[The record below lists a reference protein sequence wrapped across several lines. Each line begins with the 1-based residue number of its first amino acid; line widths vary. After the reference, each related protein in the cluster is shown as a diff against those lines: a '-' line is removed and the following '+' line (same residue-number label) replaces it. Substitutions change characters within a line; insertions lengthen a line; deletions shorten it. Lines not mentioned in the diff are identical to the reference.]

1 MNLPTFIA
9 FRHLRSP
16 QKGSFSTLAG
26 ILAIA
31 GLGIGIAALI
41 ITLSILEGFE
51 TTISEKI
58 AGFDGHIRLQHF
70 MDTPVPE
77 ENPILDSLLGTSL
90 GQTVIP
96 FIQKPALLRKGSYAE
111 GVIVEGLVVPDKKF
125 GLTHIIV
132 DGTLNLNP
140 GSILIGKRLADNMS
154 LQVGDKLALFDMESI
169 TGVSSGQ
176 RVKSF
181 TITGLFHSGL
191 LEYDRSIVYTS
202 LKDAQ
207 HLFGM
212 EKQISGLMLL
222 FKNSA
227 LAGAAY
233 SQLEAELDY
242 PWYVMSWKDKH
253 HVLFDWIRVQ
263 RWPILIIFGLIAFV
277 GVVNIVSAMAMI
289 IIEKIREIGIFT
301 SLGFTPHAIRRV
313 FLFEG
318 TIIGAIGSLAGVL
331 IALLLIWLQLRFQ
344 LISIPEDVYFMDRI
358 PVAMNGWL
366 ICLIGFAGLVASML
380 ASLLPTIKAAKIH
393 PAEALRYE

>member
-1 MNLPTFIA
+1 
-9 FRHLRSP
+9 
-16 QKGSFSTLAG
+16 
-26 ILAIA
+26 
-31 GLGIGIAALI
+31 
-41 ITLSILEGFE
+41 
-51 TTISEKI
+51 
-58 AGFDGHIRLQHF
+58 
-70 MDTPVPE
+70 MDTPIPE
-77 ENPILDSLLGTSL
+77 ETQILDSFLGTAL

-96 FIQKPALLRKGSYAE
+96 FIQRPALLRRGSYAE

-233 SQLEAELDY
+233 SQLEEELDY
-242 PWYVMSWKDKH
+242 PWYVMSW
-253 HVLFDWIRVQ
+253 
-263 RWPILIIFGLIAFV
+263 
-277 GVVNIVSAMAMI
+277 
-289 IIEKIREIGIFT
+289 
-301 SLGFTPHAIRRV
+301 
-313 FLFEG
+313 
-318 TIIGAIGSLAGVL
+318 
-331 IALLLIWLQLRFQ
+331 
-344 LISIPEDVYFMDRI
+344 
-358 PVAMNGWL
+358 
-366 ICLIGFAGLVASML
+366 
-380 ASLLPTIKAAKIH
+380 
-393 PAEALRYE
+393 

>member
-77 ENPILDSLLGTSL
+77 ENPILDSLLGISL

-96 FIQKPALLRKGSYAE
+96 FIQKPALLRRGSYAE

-313 FLFEG
+313 FLFEALQQLHLHEKDRFERHE
-318 TIIGAIGSLAGVL
+318 IRDVNHDVQHRSPHYYKSIELSFYQYHLQPIQYL
-331 IALLLIWLQLRFQ
+331 IHLLQQILKDASQHHLHQLV
-344 LISIPEDVYFMDRI
+344 IPSSIPY
-358 PVAMNGWL
+358 PY
-366 ICLIGFAGLVASML
+366 AS
-380 ASLLPTIKAAKIH
+380 
-393 PAEALRYE
+393 

>member
-1 MNLPTFIA
+1 MNLSLTIA

-26 ILAIA
+26 MLAIA

-58 AGFDGHIRLQHF
+58 AGFDGHIRIQHF
-70 MDTPVPE
+70 MDTPFPE
-77 ENPILDSLLGTSL
+77 ENPNLDSLLGTFI

-96 FIQKPALLRKGSYAE
+96 FIQKPALLRKGFYAE

-125 GLTHIIV
+125 GLTNIIV
-132 DGTLNLNP
+132 DGTLSLNS
-140 GSILIGKRLADNMS
+140 GSILIGKRLADKMA
-154 LQVGDKLALFDMESI
+154 LHVGDRLALFDMESI
-169 TGVSSGQ
+169 AGVSSGQ

-191 LEYDRSIVYTS
+191 LEYDQSIVYTS

-207 HLFGM
+207 QLFGM

-222 FKNSA
+222 FKKSA
-227 LAGAAY
+227 YAGAIY
-233 SQLEAELDY
+233 RRLEAELDY

-253 HVLFDWIRVQ
+253 HVLFDWIRIQ
-263 RWPILIIFGLIAFV
+263 RWPILLIFGLIAFV
-277 GVVNIVSAMAMI
+277 GVVNIVSAMTMI

-301 SLGFTPHAIRRV
+301 SLGFTPNTIRKV

-318 TIIGAIGSLAGVL
+318 TVIGAIGSLAGVL
-331 IALLLIWLQLRFQ
+331 VALLLIWLQLRFQ

-358 PVAMNGWL
+358 PVAMNGWVA
-366 ICLIGFAGLVASML
+366 CLIGFAGLAASML
-380 ASLLPTIKAAKIH
+380 ASILPTIKAAKIQ

>member
-1 MNLPTFIA
+1 
-9 FRHLRSP
+9 
-16 QKGSFSTLAG
+16 
-26 ILAIA
+26 
-31 GLGIGIAALI
+31 
-41 ITLSILEGFE
+41 
-51 TTISEKI
+51 
-58 AGFDGHIRLQHF
+58 
-70 MDTPVPE
+70 
-77 ENPILDSLLGTSL
+77 
-90 GQTVIP
+90 
-96 FIQKPALLRKGSYAE
+96 
-111 GVIVEGLVVPDKKF
+111 
-125 GLTHIIV
+125 
-132 DGTLNLNP
+132 
-140 GSILIGKRLADNMS
+140 
-154 LQVGDKLALFDMESI
+154 MESI

-176 RVKSF
+176 RVKAF

-207 HLFGM
+207 HLFSM

-253 HVLFDWIRVQ
+253 HILFDWIRVQ
-263 RWPILIIFGLIAFV
+263 RWPILFIFGLIAFV

-301 SLGFTPHAIRRV
+301 SLGFTPHAIRRI